1 MKRIVL
7 PREINFL
14 IGGIFCC
21 VLIALLI
28 DVINS
33 TRKMQEEL
41 NEFRKLNINSR
52 MLELKDLNR
61 GNHLL
66 KIVVNNDTLEFSLPI
81 SYDVKKYRVL
91 TGDSISKNANSGK
104 FDIYRNAN
112 SEVYHLT
119 SINFH

>member
-1 MKRIVL
+1 
-7 PREINFL
+7 
-14 IGGIFCC
+14 
-21 VLIALLI
+21 
-28 DVINS
+28 
-33 TRKMQEEL
+33 MQEEL